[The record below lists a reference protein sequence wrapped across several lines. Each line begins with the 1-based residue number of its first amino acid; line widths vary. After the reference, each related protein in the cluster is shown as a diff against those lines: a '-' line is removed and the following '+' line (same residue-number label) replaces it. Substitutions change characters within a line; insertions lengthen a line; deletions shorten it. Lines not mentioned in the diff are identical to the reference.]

1 MTDNTDALDELVS
14 RYLDA
19 EATADEVAR
28 VESDPELLDR
38 ADAMRASIEA
48 VAAPVAIPT
57 LDLDRIRAAAV
68 AQSTTTAVVTDV
80 MAARRRKLERR
91 NRVMA
96 VAAACVV
103 LAVSVVAVQNL
114 GGSDGDDSLDSA
126 TESTD
131 AAFDGDDDMA
141 EEESAFDLSTDDDM
155 AEEADEDAAMAETE
169 MFDGDDMAEAD
180 DMGGSDDMADEGE
193 ASTDTMDGGADIV
206 GIDAMRSSVDELP
219 GDLGEFDDDASL
231 FAAVEAAYASVVAPD
246 LAPNVVDG
254 LCGEAADSIAF
265 VQDDATRSVESAF
278 AVIGGEPSVVLV
290 AVTLDGQLDVFA
302 HPEGACE
309 AVRTVS
315 QELP

>member
-1 MTDNTDALDELVS
+1 MTDNRDALDELVS

-28 VESDPELLDR
+28 VESDPELLAR
-38 ADAMRASIEA
+38 ADAMQASIEA
-48 VAAPVAIPT
+48 VAAPIEIPT
-57 LDLDRIRAAAV
+57 LDLDRIRAAAI
-68 AQSTTTAVVTDV
+68 AESTTTAVVTDV

-91 NRVMA
+91 NRIMA

-114 GGSDGDDSLDSA
+114 GGSDDDDSFDAA

-131 AAFDGDDDMA
+131 AASDDSGDDAGFDLQSDDDMA
-141 EEESAFDLSTDDDM
+141 DADMAEAEMAEESFAEAESADDDM
-155 AEEADEDAAMAETE
+155 AEEAEEDVASDEAAGAT
-169 MFDGDDMAEAD
+169 DVI
-180 DMGGSDDMADEGE
+180 DEG
-193 ASTDTMDGGADIV
+193 AAIV
-206 GIDAMRSSVDELP
+206 GIDSFRASVDQLP
-219 GDLGEFDDDASL
+219 GDIGEFADDAEL
-231 FAAVEAAYASVVAPD
+231 FAAIEAAYAPVVAPD

-254 LCGEAADSIAF
+254 LCAEAAESIAA

-278 AVIGGEPSVVLV
+278 AFVAGEPSVVLV
-290 AVTLDGQLDVFA
+290 AVTLDAQLDVFV

>member
-28 VESDPELLDR
+28 VESDPELLAR
-38 ADAMRASIEA
+38 ADSMRAAIEA
-48 VAAPVAIPT
+48 VAAPIEIPT
-57 LDLDRIRAAAV
+57 LDLDRIRAAAI
-68 AQSTTTAVVTDV
+68 AESTTTAVVTDV

-91 NRVMA
+91 NRIMA

-114 GGSDGDDSLDSA
+114 GGSDGDDSFDAA

-131 AAFDGDDDMA
+131 AASDDGGDADMA
-141 EEESAFDLSTDDDM
+141 DEESAFDLSADDDM
-155 AEEADEDAAMAETE
+155 AEEDAAMAEAE
-169 MFDGDDMAEAD
+169 MVEESDIAEADDMAEASAESS
-180 DMGGSDDMADEGE
+180 GAI
-193 ASTDTMDGGADIV
+193 DGGADIV
-206 GIDAMRSSVDELP
+206 GIDAMRSSVDQLP
-219 GDLGEFDDDASL
+219 GELGEFADDAAL
-231 FAAVEAAYASVVAPD
+231 FAAIETAYASVVAPG

-254 LCGEAADSIAF
+254 LCAAAADSIAA

-278 AVIGGEPSVVLV
+278 AVIDGEPSVVLV
-290 AVTLDGQLDVFA
+290 AVTLDGQLDVFV

-309 AVRTVS
+309 SVRTVS